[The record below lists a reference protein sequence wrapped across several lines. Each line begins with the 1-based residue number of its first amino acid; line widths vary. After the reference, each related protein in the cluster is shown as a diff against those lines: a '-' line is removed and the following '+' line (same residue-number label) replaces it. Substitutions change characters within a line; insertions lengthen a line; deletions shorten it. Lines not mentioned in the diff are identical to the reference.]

1 MRRTPVP
8 ARLRNPVLTPLRN
21 PVRAPL
27 RSPVVARLRTPFV
40 ALLAALITAAT
51 VLLGAGSAEAAGY
64 RYWSFWEGNGKN
76 WEYATQG
83 PSLLRPDDGAV
94 QGFRFAVSEDSGD
107 AAQPRRAPAFGA
119 ICADTPAKDGQKR
132 VALVIDPGTAADA
145 PDGEKPPA
153 PRTACARVAPDATSA
168 EALAAVAKPLR
179 YDSSAMLCAISGY
192 PKSGCGEQVS
202 GEDGSAKPSAP
213 SEPGD
218 TSETADASK
227 TAQDDGD
234 GGGPSV
240 GLLVGIGAV
249 VLLGVAAVV
258 QARRRR

>member
-1 MRRTPVP
+1 MRD
-8 ARLRNPVLTPLRN
+8 
-21 PVRAPL
+21 
-27 RSPVVARLRTPFV
+27 PVVARLRPPAAARLRNPAVARLRNPLV
-40 ALLAALITAAT
+40 ALLAALVAASA

-64 RYWSFWEGNGKN
+64 RYWSFWDGNGKN

-107 AAQPRRAPAFGA
+107 AAQPRRAPDFGA

-153 PRTACARVAPDATSA
+153 PRTACARVAPDASSA
-168 EALAAVAKPLR
+168 EALASVAKPLR

-202 GEDGSAKPSAP
+202 GEDGSAKPTP
-213 SEPGD
+213 SITASGR
-218 TSETADASK
+218 TADEA
-227 TAQDDGD
+227 DDD
-234 GGGPSV
+234 SGGGPSV

-249 VLLGVAAVV
+249 LLLGIAAVV

>member
-1 MRRTPVP
+1 MGNPAV
-8 ARLRNPVLTPLRN
+8 ARLRN
-21 PVRAPL
+21 
-27 RSPVVARLRTPFV
+27 PFV
-40 ALLAALITAAT
+40 ALLAALVAASA

-107 AAQPRRAPAFGA
+107 AAQPRRAPDFGA
-119 ICADTPAKDGQKR
+119 ICADTPAKDGEKR
-132 VALVIDPGTAADA
+132 VAVLIDPGTAADA

-153 PRTACARVAPDATSA
+153 PRTACARVGPDASSA
-168 EALAAVAKPLR
+168 EALAAVAEPLR

-192 PKSGCGEQVS
+192 PKAGCGEQVS
-202 GEDGSAKPSAP
+202 GEDGSAKPSSPAQT
-213 SEPGD
+213 G
-218 TSETADASK
+218 DASK
-227 TAQDDGD
+227 TADGAGDQPDDD
-234 GGGPSV
+234 SGGGPSV

-249 VLLGVAAVV
+249 LLLGIAAVV

>member
-1 MRRTPVP
+1 MRD
-8 ARLRNPVLTPLRN
+8 
-21 PVRAPL
+21 
-27 RSPVVARLRTPFV
+27 PVVARLRPPAAARLRNPAVARLRNPLV
-40 ALLAALITAAT
+40 ALLAALVAASA

-64 RYWSFWEGNGKN
+64 RYWSFWDGNGKN

-107 AAQPRRAPAFGA
+107 AAQPRRAPDFGA
-119 ICADTPAKDGQKR
+119 ICADTPAKDGHKR

-153 PRTACARVAPDATSA
+153 PRTACARVAPDASSA
-168 EALAAVAKPLR
+168 EALASVAKPLR

-202 GEDGSAKPSAP
+202 GEDGSAKPTP
-213 SEPGD
+213 SITASGR
-218 TSETADASK
+218 TADESG
-227 TAQDDGD
+227 DGG

-249 VLLGVAAVV
+249 LLLGVAAVV

>member
-1 MRRTPVP
+1 MNRTRRAPVP
-8 ARLRNPVLTPLRN
+8 SPVLARS
-21 PVRAPL
+21 
-27 RSPVVARLRTPFV
+27 RSPLV
-40 ALLAALITAAT
+40 ALLAALVAASA

-83 PSLLRPDDGAV
+83 PSLLRPDDGTV

-107 AAQPRRAPAFGA
+107 AAQPRRAPGFGA
-119 ICADTPAKDGQKR
+119 ICADTPAKDGRKR
-132 VALVIDPGTAADA
+132 VALVIDPGTSADA

-153 PRTACARVAPDATSA
+153 PRTACAQVAPDASSA

-192 PKSGCGEQVS
+192 PESGCGEQVS
-202 GEDGSAKPSAP
+202 GEDGSAKPSSSPEP
-213 SEPGD
+213 SGSARPGD
-218 TSETADASK
+218 ASEAAR
-227 TAQDDGD
+227 DDGD
-234 GGGPSV
+234 ASGGGPSA

-249 VLLGVAAVV
+249 LLLGAAAVV

>member
-1 MRRTPVP
+1 MSRARAA
-8 ARLRNPVLTPLRN
+8 ARLRVPL
-21 PVRAPL
+21 V
-27 RSPVVARLRTPFV
+27 S
-40 ALLAALITAAT
+40 LLAALVAASA
-51 VLLGAGSAEAAGY
+51 VLLGAGSAQAAGY

-83 PSLLRPDDGAV
+83 PSVLRPDDGTV

-107 AAQPRRAPAFGA
+107 ADQPRRAPDFGA
-119 ICADTPAKDGQKR
+119 ICADTPAEDGKKR
-132 VALVIDPGTAADA
+132 VALVIDPGTTTDA

-153 PRTACARVAPDATSA
+153 LRTACAQVAPDASSA

-179 YDSSAMLCAISGY
+179 YDDSAMLCAISGY
-192 PKSGCGEQVS
+192 PKTGCGEQVS
-202 GEDGSAKPSAP
+202 GDSGSAKPS
-213 SEPGD
+213 EP
-218 TSETADASK
+218 AK
-227 TAQDDGD
+227 TTDDQDQGEEGNG

-249 VLLGVAAVV
+249 LLLGIAAVV

>member
-1 MRRTPVP
+1 MRRRTPVP
-8 ARLRNPVLTPLRN
+8 ARTPHPVGVRLRN
-21 PVRAPL
+21 
-27 RSPVVARLRTPFV
+27 PFV
-40 ALLAALITAAT
+40 ALLTALVAASA

-64 RYWSFWEGNGKN
+64 RYWSFWDGNGKN

-107 AAQPRRAPAFGA
+107 AAQPRRAPDFGA
-119 ICADTPAKDGQKR
+119 ICADTPAKDGRKR

-153 PRTACARVAPDATSA
+153 PRTACAQVVPDASSA
-168 EALAAVAKPLR
+168 EALASVAKPLR

-192 PKSGCGEQVS
+192 PNSGCGEQVS
-202 GEDGSAKPSAP
+202 GDSGSAKPSAP
-213 SEPGD
+213 AK
-218 TSETADASK
+218 TSDGQEKADGQETTGGQEKAEE
-227 TAQDDGD
+227 GD

-240 GLLVGIGAV
+240 GLLVGTGAV
-249 VLLGVAAVV
+249 LLLGVAAVV

>member
-1 MRRTPVP
+1 MSPARAA
-8 ARLRNPVLTPLRN
+8 ARLRVPL
-21 PVRAPL
+21 V
-27 RSPVVARLRTPFV
+27 S
-40 ALLAALITAAT
+40 LLAALVAASA
-51 VLLGAGSAEAAGY
+51 VLLGAGSAQAAGY

-83 PSLLRPDDGAV
+83 PSLLRPDDGTV

-107 AAQPRRAPAFGA
+107 ADQPRRAPDFGA
-119 ICADTPAKDGQKR
+119 ICADTPAEDGKKR
-132 VALVIDPGTAADA
+132 VALVIDPGTTTDA

-153 PRTACARVAPDATSA
+153 LRTACAQVAPDASSA

-179 YDSSAMLCAISGY
+179 YDDSAMLCAISGY
-192 PKSGCGEQVS
+192 PKTGCGEQVS
-202 GEDGSAKPSAP
+202 GDSGSAKPS
-213 SEPGD
+213 EPTKTTGD
-218 TSETADASK
+218 
-227 TAQDDGD
+227 QDKDTDEEGDG

-249 VLLGVAAVV
+249 LLLGIAAVV

>member
-1 MRRTPVP
+1 MNPARAA
-8 ARLRNPVLTPLRN
+8 ARLRVPL
-21 PVRAPL
+21 V
-27 RSPVVARLRTPFV
+27 S
-40 ALLAALITAAT
+40 LLAALVAASA
-51 VLLGAGSAEAAGY
+51 VLLGAGSAQAAGY

-83 PSLLRPDDGAV
+83 PSLLRPDDGTV

-107 AAQPRRAPAFGA
+107 ADQPRRAPDFGA
-119 ICADTPAKDGQKR
+119 ICADTPAEDGKKR
-132 VALVIDPGTAADA
+132 VALVIDPGTTTDA

-153 PRTACARVAPDATSA
+153 LRTACAQVAPDASSA

-179 YDSSAMLCAISGY
+179 YDDSAMLCAISGY
-192 PKSGCGEQVS
+192 PKTGCGEQVS
-202 GEDGSAKPSAP
+202 GDSGSAKPS
-213 SEPGD
+213 EPTRTAEESGEDADEEGD
-218 TSETADASK
+218 
-227 TAQDDGD
+227 G

-249 VLLGVAAVV
+249 LLLGIAAVV